1 MSVRWPCIQLHAGMG
16 KKSDISEII
25 RYLKS
30 IEESRRGMSMRALLS
45 LLQDESVFIH
55 IEAIDL
61 NIVLRS
67 TPELSKE
74 QADKIKKHKRL
85 LRKRIAK
92 KGFEA
97 RTKIRNSDLERHLE
111 LLLAEKNR
119 LLGEKLYLQ
128 NEVQTYCEGIIQAT
142 TQES

>member
-1 MSVRWPCIQLHAGMG
+1 MG
-16 KKSDISEII
+16 RKSDISEII

-30 IEESRRGMSMRALLS
+30 IDESKMRMSVRTLLA

-67 TPELSKE
+67 TPELTKL

-85 LRKRIAK
+85 LRKRVAK

-111 LLLAEKNR
+111 LLFAEKNR
-119 LLGEKLYLQ
+119 LLGEKLSLQ
-128 NEVQTYCEGIIQAT
+128 NEVHSYCQGIMHT
-142 TQES
+142 NTQNSESTV

>member
-1 MSVRWPCIQLHAGMG
+1 MG
-16 KKSDISEII
+16 RKSDISEII

-30 IEESRRGMSMRALLS
+30 IDESKTRVSVRTLLS
-45 LLQDESVFIH
+45 LLQDESIFIH

-74 QADKIKKHKRL
+74 QTDRIKKHKRL
-85 LRKRIAK
+85 LRKRVAK

-111 LLLAEKNR
+111 KLLAEKNR
-119 LLGEKLYLQ
+119 LLGERLTLQ
-128 NEVQTYCEGIIQAT
+128 KEVHSYCKEIMSAT
-142 TQES
+142 SHES